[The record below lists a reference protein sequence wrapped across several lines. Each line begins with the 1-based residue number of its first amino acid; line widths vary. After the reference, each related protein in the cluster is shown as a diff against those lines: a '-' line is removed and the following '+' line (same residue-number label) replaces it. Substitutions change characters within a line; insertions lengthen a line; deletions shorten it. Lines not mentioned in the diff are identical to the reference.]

1 MANPATRWED
11 QVDAGPA
18 WTLRVA
24 GEDERRV
31 AEFRAKVREAGERWR
46 HTRTTGLTELLCAAA
61 ADDPELVWLARAGGQ
76 LLEDFLEGFGRNA
89 EKTSLD
95 HASDLIDGE
104 QLPHEVLNRLAE
116 AYVVV
121 VTRSMVEGRAA
132 GDRPDLARRGVLCTR
147 RAGVSVLLVP
157 DGDTVLLDRITAE
170 LVGAGGWVATARGA
184 VTGLAEAYAE
194 ASDVLRLVVAGR
206 RPGGVYGLPDVLLEH
221 AIIGNDSVAARL
233 AEVIRP
239 LRDEPMLWETL
250 VALVRVDFNRNQA
263 SNDLF
268 VHRSTMDYRMR
279 RIAKVTG
286 YDPGAGRG
294 SQVLSAALIADA
306 MA

>member
-121 VTRSMVEGRAA
+121 VTRSMVEGPAA
-132 GDRPDLARRGVLCTR
+132 GDRTAAPGDGTRSCAGSSPAARSTPRC
-147 RAGVSVLLVP
+147 RAVRAPGPPCSS
-157 DGDTVLLDRITAE
+157 TCRCRC
-170 LVGAGGWVATARGA
+170 AGPA
-184 VTGLAEAYAE
+184 
-194 ASDVLRLVVAGR
+194 
-206 RPGGVYGLPDVLLEH
+206 PGGRCP
-221 AIIGNDSVAARL
+221 
-233 AEVIRP
+233 
-239 LRDEPMLWETL
+239 
-250 VALVRVDFNRNQA
+250 
-263 SNDLF
+263 
-268 VHRSTMDYRMR
+268 
-279 RIAKVTG
+279 
-286 YDPGAGRG
+286 
-294 SQVLSAALIADA
+294 
-306 MA
+306 